1 MMKAEK
7 FFPALGLLITF
18 ITILA
23 FILMGISSYIVVNV
37 ACAELLATF
46 TLYRGLSLKKIE
58 KAFLI
63 PGLIIVSLVMIVVI
77 AVVSLLGYMTI
88 GFIIL
93 IYGIALVGYTVV
105 LYFAK
110 RMYIK
115 TSGINHQF
123 NQLQVCLEAL
133 EQFNHLNLDE
143 EMMKQIPL
151 LSSTLK
157 SLDLSR
163 DFDLDSLARSL
174 IYFQNH
180 YQDEDYDSIQ
190 EFQYIQSQ
198 IQQYQLISQQ
208 AKYGKV

>member
-7 FFPALGLLITF
+7 FFPALGLVITV
-18 ITILA
+18 ITILTL
-23 FILMGISSYIVVNV
+23 FFMGGSSYVIVNI

-63 PGLIIVSLVMIVVI
+63 PGLLIISLVMVVVI

-93 IYGIALVGYTVV
+93 IYGVALVGYTLV

-110 RMYIK
+110 RMYTK
-115 TSGINHQF
+115 TNGINHQLS
-123 NQLQVCLEAL
+123 QLQVCLEVL
-133 EQFNHLNLDE
+133 QQFNHYNLDE
-143 EMMKQIPL
+143 KIMKQIPS

-163 DFDLDSLARSL
+163 EFDLDSLAQSL

-180 YQDEDYDSIQ
+180 YQDEDYDSVQ
-190 EFQYIQSQ
+190 EFQYIETQ
-198 IQQYQLISQQ
+198 IHQYQLISQQ